1 MQCKQVRVDFLLNK
15 ITHKD
20 VLFGGD
26 YTIDPYQNCEFGC
39 LYCDSSFDKTIFI
52 KINAAEILKKELET
66 AKKGTV
72 IVGSVHDPYQR
83 AEEELEITRDLLK
96 TIQKH
101 GFPCHVLTKSELVLR
116 DIDILSEIDNCIVT
130 ISIATLN
137 DSISKIFEKNVPL
150 PKIRLKTI
158 EKLTENGIKSGLA
171 VLPVFP
177 YIIEK
182 ELDDIVSSAKNHNAK
197 YLLHKHLELKGD
209 QKPCFINILKEFYP
223 DLVSKYEKLYENSY
237 MPDEVYI
244 SKINSLIKESC
255 SSHNIKNR
263 I

>member
-1 MQCKQVRVDFLLNK
+1 MRYKQIKVDFLLNK
-15 ITHKD
+15 ITKKD
-20 VLFGGD
+20 KLFAGD
-26 YTIDPYQNCEFGC
+26 YTTDPYQNCEFGC
-39 LYCDSSFDKTIFI
+39 LYCDSSFDETIYI
-52 KINAAEILKKELET
+52 KINSVEILKKELET
-66 AKKGTV
+66 AKKGTI
-72 IVGSVHDPYQR
+72 IVGSVHDPYQK
-83 AEEELEITRDLLK
+83 AEEKLELTRDLLK

-101 GFPCHVLTKSELVLR
+101 GFSCHVLTKSDLVMR

-130 ISIATLN
+130 ISTATLN

-171 VLPVFP
+171 ALPVFP

-182 ELDDIVSSAKNHNAK
+182 ELDTIISSAKNHNAK

-223 DLVSKYEKLYENSY
+223 GLVEKYEKLYENSY